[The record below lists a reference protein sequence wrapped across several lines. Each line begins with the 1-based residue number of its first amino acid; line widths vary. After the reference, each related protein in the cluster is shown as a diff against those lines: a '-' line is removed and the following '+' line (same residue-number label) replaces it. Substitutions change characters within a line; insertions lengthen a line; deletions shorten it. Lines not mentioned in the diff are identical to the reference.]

1 MPFLNYA
8 ESFSFSS
15 NIFVVVFQLIK
26 IVEKPK
32 MMQPEKPVAVSTSI
46 PIENGQED
54 DGANTDED
62 PIEWQVGIIVVIIV
76 I

>member
-1 MPFLNYA
+1 
-8 ESFSFSS
+8 
-15 NIFVVVFQLIK
+15 
-26 IVEKPK
+26 

-76 I
+76 V